1 MKEWVCG
8 IFLSFS
14 PVHLDDAKFQKGREK
29 FTRPSAHDFS
39 SRLVKGIREALLQA
53 MESKGSTTAAAK
65 ESGKSGAGPV
75 PGAAAAAPAAGGG
88 SGAKEATVIIIGA
101 GPAGMGTAA
110 LLKQCG
116 IKCIVL
122 ERGEVGQSFKA
133 WSVPLRACLRTV
145 IACSDH
151 NH

>member
-1 MKEWVCG
+1 
-8 IFLSFS
+8 
-14 PVHLDDAKFQKGREK
+14 
-29 FTRPSAHDFS
+29 
-39 SRLVKGIREALLQA
+39 

-65 ESGKSGAGPV
+65 EHGQSGAGPV

-145 IACSDH
+145 VACSEH
-151 NH
+151 TPPRFTSFPCWVN